1 MADINELLKL
11 IDRKILSK
19 EEEIKLGEIIQSNSS
34 TKSEKHVAINTLI
47 IKNIYLV
54 LKYAHTYKRNEF
66 EFEDI
71 VSYGIIGLFTAAAKY
86 DPTSYSNR
94 FASYARHWI
103 KESIMKAIREYSG
116 LPKIPVY
123 LVKNLWNV
131 TRILSRRSDD
141 CDDYTLSKLA
151 GISEADA
158 KYLRTLLFKSV
169 QFENIHSELDIN
181 TPEEL
186 YTKQERTELLLDQL
200 KTILNA
206 DEFCVIVHTF
216 GFEDLGFCKMSFVEI
231 SESFNIKNPQHL
243 KSSAINKLK
252 KSNVLKI
259 LYEEA

>member
-11 IDRKILSK
+11 IDRKTLSK
-19 EEEIKLGEIIQSNSS
+19 EEEIKLGELIQSSSS
-34 TKSEKHVAINTLI
+34 TKAEKHTAINALV

-54 LKYAHTYKRNEF
+54 LKYAHTYKRKEF
-66 EFEDI
+66 DFEDI
-71 VSYGIIGLFTAAAKY
+71 VSYGILGLFTAAEKF
-86 DPTSYSNR
+86 DPSCYTNR

-131 TRILSRRSDD
+131 TRILSHQSVD

-151 GISEADA
+151 GISEEEA
-158 KYLRTLLFKSV
+158 KYLRTLLFKSI
-169 QFENIHSELDIN
+169 QFETIHSELDTN
-181 TPEEL
+181 TPEDL
-186 YTKQERTELLLDQL
+186 YTKQERIELMLTQL
-200 KTILNA
+200 KTILSD

-216 GFEDLGFCKMSFVEI
+216 GFDDLGFCKMSFAEI

-243 KSSAINKLK
+243 KSVAIKKLK
-252 KSNVLKI
+252 KSNILKL
-259 LYEEA
+259 LYEEE